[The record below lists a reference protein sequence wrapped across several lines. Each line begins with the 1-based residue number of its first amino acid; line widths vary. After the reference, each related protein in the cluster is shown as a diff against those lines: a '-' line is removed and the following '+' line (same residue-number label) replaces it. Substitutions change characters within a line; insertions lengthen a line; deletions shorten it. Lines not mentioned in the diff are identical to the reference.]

1 MSPREVGSIKS
12 RADSG
17 SLYRVGYLCLNISTD
32 VFPITCLLCISPLT
46 QIQNERRKECSSN
59 SDMLLVNVCML
70 CLVTPL
76 CPALCDPMD
85 YSPPGSSVH
94 GDSPGKNT
102 GVGCHFFLQGIFPTR
117 GLNLCLLHWQADSLS
132 LEHQG
137 SPSKEHFSAAF

>member
-85 YSPPGSSVH
+85 CSPPGSSIH

-102 GVGCHFFLQGIFPTR
+102 GVGCHSFVQGIFPTWES
-117 GLNLCLLHWQADSLS
+117 NLRLLPCRQILYCLS
-132 LEHQG
+132 HQG
-137 SPSKEHFSAAF
+137 SPK